1 MDFDNIGDLNEHG
14 GDNPGFSDAQQK
26 NVKRS
31 QESQKYFDFLQAND
45 NGTFPYKN
53 ADAYSKHLGEKLF
66 KEALSR
72 FGDQIRNISSSDFDN
87 VASVSKRRAVSN
99 YRQIVET
106 INRARQNFKWIT
118 DGASGYED
126 FANVVGDF
134 DVAVYELKRHEA
146 DYIRDGLSEIEKK
159 LKRNN
164 HPISPVLGPHKP
176 GSYDTTPVPRG
187 PVDESFAMNGGRLG
201 DVRAGWFL
209 RQLGKLGF
217 SNGGN
222 APSPSP
228 AFTASRKPVEPIS
241 ETSSLWTKYGAFLEK
256 SVLSDIQNNN
266 ADPKTSLKDTLDAI
280 RLNVNKSDFNPLLA
294 RIVQRLGIVIEE
306 EVVENERLAQK
317 PESEFSKKIKEQG
330 KATRKKVKDLV
341 MSLQS
346 LGLEKVGLRLPLGED
361 LKPLSKKRD
370 RTVETAQT
378 IRDVLQKH
386 SGFRLSDIE
395 KAAKFYG
402 MPFDRYIADRFLF
415 ANRKALG
422 GPGRPDLDAIL
433 GVAPKNDPTADK
445 ELAFQQFK
453 DRLESIGL
461 DSVSLSLP
469 SDNTLRGLMKRQDET
484 FETFSTLKLLRSE
497 QDFSALNLKDY
508 AKVANY
514 KGLFFDRNIAQKLNA
529 TNPGVLGGPSR
540 PDLDAILGMNAP
552 VKPKSLFE
560 TRVDDFFA
568 ELKKEVGS
576 GLDGLGLNPYDAET
590 AARIVRDKRG
600 KQAIESIKTYL
611 DITGEYRGIGLGGVA
626 KIAKIRGIEGF
637 SPKLIRALAKNNI
650 AKNLDGELQG
660 QELVD
665 LEAVIREILET
676 DSGESDLVAAKRNAD
691 GAKRS
696 AKSSPKT
703 SGESKGGF
711 VLEILRAFGRQ
722 GVAPKI
728 GGVVEVF
735 KRRAKSKDSSEESFV
750 PVSSDEIRATLESVA
765 NQIKDAKDDNGAV
778 DVSKVNLEEASKIYK
793 PGTDG
798 IFGAGYD
805 IARSRKNDNPPGD
818 GPNNGSRF
826 GGGAFWGKIGLGIA
840 AIGAFALAIKKAA
853 GAVAQ
858 FGAKT
863 LETVSKYAPYS
874 GGIME
879 ANAVYQTG
887 DFWRNVNY
895 AQGVQESTS
904 ELLGAWGKLKDAS
917 LDTQIAFKNLYNELG
932 ILVVDAIT
940 PFIAALSDF
949 LKRHAPLIDVMFDQ
963 APEYKKDSN
972 GHKYIEADPA
982 EMPSPLLGSQ
992 FQNGVLRTPAD
1003 PEISDNKKSNV
1014 GETEFLTP
1022 SEKAKQS
1029 SLAIQSAIDARIS
1042 YESLL
1047 NREISRLN
1055 STMSGV
1061 REALQQGNRNTAEIV
1076 RNTEPRTNEY
1086 VTNPSLYKAIANFSE
1101 FRFNEAPGV
1110 DAEWRGKLGQEKQHG
1125 RDAKTPENLR
1135 YSTNKGLNKQ

>member
-14 GDNPGFSDAQQK
+14 GDNPGFSDAQQE

-31 QESQKYFDFLQAND
+31 QESQKYFGFLQAND
-45 NGTFPYKN
+45 NGAFPYKN

-87 VASVSKRRAVSN
+87 VASASKRRAVSN
-99 YRQIVET
+99 YRQIIET

-134 DVAVYELKRHEA
+134 GGAVSELRRHEA
-146 DYIRDGLSEIEKK
+146 DYIRDGLSEIERK
-159 LKRNN
+159 LKRDTT
-164 HPISPVLGPHKP
+164 PSPPVIGPHKP

-187 PVDESFAMNGGRLG
+187 PVDESFVMNDSRLG

-209 RQLGKLGF
+209 KQLGKLGF

-228 AFTASRKPVEPIS
+228 AFTASRKSVEPIS
-241 ETSSLWTKYGAFLEK
+241 ESSSLWTKFGTFLET
-256 SVLSDIQNNN
+256 SVLSDIQDNN
-266 ADPKTSLKDTLDAI
+266 ADPEVSLKNALDAI
-280 RLNVNKSDFNPLLA
+280 GLKVSKSDFKPLLA
-294 RIVQRLGIVIEE
+294 RTVQRLGIVIEE

-330 KATRKKVKDLV
+330 KATRKRIKDLV

-346 LGLEKVGLRLPLGED
+346 LGLEKVGLRLPLEED

-386 SGFRLSDIE
+386 SGLGLSDIE

-433 GVAPKNDPTADK
+433 GVAPKNDPASDK

-497 QDFSALNLKDY
+497 QDFSTLNLKDY

-552 VKPKSLFE
+552 VKPKSVFE

-568 ELKKEVGS
+568 ELKKEVGA
-576 GLDGLGLNPYDAET
+576 GLDGLGLNPYDADT

-611 DITGEYRGIGLGGVA
+611 DIAGEYRGIGLGGVA

-650 AKNLDGELQG
+650 ARNLDGELQG

-696 AKSSPKT
+696 VKRSSGT
-703 SGESKGGF
+703 SGVSKSGF

-722 GVAPKI
+722 GVAPKF

-735 KRRAKSKDSSEESFV
+735 KRRAKSKDSTEESFV

-765 NQIKDAKDDNGAV
+765 NQIKDAKDDNGGV

-818 GPNNGSRF
+818 GPNNSSRF
-826 GGGAFWGKIGLGIA
+826 GGSTALLAFSKIA
-840 AIGAFALAIKKAA
+840 TVIGTVIFALNSFRKSVIGTFKELKTWSEYIRGVNNEYAQYNATIANLKAQQDAKDFFRRMAYASQIASSQVSRSRASNDFEDSWSRFKGNAYKAFTPIATGVLDAA
-853 GAVAQ
+853 GAELDNVSDAVSGKTVGTRVTGVLNTASM
-858 FGAKT
+858 FSLSGLTSRATKGVIAGLSPDLTYKDINDASKERTTGAIDKLAGIVQQIAEKT
-863 LETVSKYAPYS
+863 GVIEKNTKETAENTTKDSKDN
-874 GGIME
+874 GGIKASALFRAIETMGDLKATSGFMQ
-879 ANAVYQTG
+879 ANSPSNNWTAG
-887 DFWRNVNY
+887 
-895 AQGVQESTS
+895 
-904 ELLGAWGKLKDAS
+904 
-917 LDTQIAFKNLYNELG
+917 FK
-932 ILVVDAIT
+932 
-940 PFIAALSDF
+940 
-949 LKRHAPLIDVMFDQ
+949 
-963 APEYKKDSN
+963 
-972 GHKYIEADPA
+972 
-982 EMPSPLLGSQ
+982 
-992 FQNGVLRTPAD
+992 
-1003 PEISDNKKSNV
+1003 
-1014 GETEFLTP
+1014 TE
-1022 SEKAKQS
+1022 
-1029 SLAIQSAIDARIS
+1029 
-1042 YESLL
+1042 
-1047 NREISRLN
+1047 
-1055 STMSGV
+1055 
-1061 REALQQGNRNTAEIV
+1061 
-1076 RNTEPRTNEY
+1076 
-1086 VTNPSLYKAIANFSE
+1086 
-1101 FRFNEAPGV
+1101 
-1110 DAEWRGKLGQEKQHG
+1110 GQYG
-1125 RDAKTPENLR
+1125 RDASSPSKK
-1135 YSTNKGLNKQ
+1135 YGSGLTYHTRKE

>member
-45 NGTFPYKN
+45 NGAFPYKN

-72 FGDQIRNISSSDFDN
+72 FGDQIRNISSSDFNN

-106 INRARQNFKWIT
+106 INRVRQNFKWIA

-134 DVAVYELKRHEA
+134 GGAVSELKRHEA
-146 DYIRDGLSEIEKK
+146 DYVRDGLSEIEKK
-159 LKRNN
+159 LKRDTT
-164 HPISPVLGPHKP
+164 PISPVIGPHKP

-187 PVDESFAMNGGRLG
+187 PVDESFVMNGSRLG

-209 RQLGKLGF
+209 KQLWKLGF

-222 APSPSP
+222 ASSPSP

-241 ETSSLWTKYGAFLEK
+241 EASSLWTKFGTFLET
-256 SVLSDIQNNN
+256 SVLSDIQDNN
-266 ADPKTSLKDTLDAI
+266 ADPEVSLKNALDAI
-280 RLNVNKSDFNPLLA
+280 GLKVGKSDFKPLLA

-330 KATRKKVKDLV
+330 KATRKRIKDLV

-346 LGLEKVGLRLPLGED
+346 LGLEKVGLRLPLEED

-378 IRDVLQKH
+378 IRDILQKH
-386 SGFRLSDIE
+386 SGLRLSDIE

-415 ANRKALG
+415 ANRKSLG

-433 GVAPKNDPTADK
+433 GVAHKNGPTTEK
-445 ELAFQQFK
+445 EQAFQQFK
-453 DRLESIGL
+453 ERLESIGL

-469 SDNTLRGLMKRQDET
+469 SDNVLRGLMKRQDET
-484 FETFSTLKLLRSE
+484 FETFSTLKLLKTE

-529 TNPGVLGGPSR
+529 TNPGVLGGPGR
-540 PDLDAILGMNAP
+540 PDLDAILGINAP
-552 VKPKSLFE
+552 VKPKSVFE
-560 TRVDDFFA
+560 TSVDNFLA
-568 ELKKEVGS
+568 ELKKEVGA
-576 GLDGLGLNPYDAET
+576 GLDDLGFNPYDSDT

-611 DITGEYRGIGLGGVA
+611 DIAGEYRGIGLGGVA

-650 AKNLDGELQG
+650 SKNLDGELQG

-696 AKSSPKT
+696 AKSSSGT
-703 SGESKGGF
+703 SGESKSGF

-778 DVSKVNLEEASKIYK
+778 DASKVNLEEASKIYK

-805 IARSRKNDNPPGD
+805 IARSRKNDNPPGND
-818 GPNNGSRF
+818 PDNGSRF
-826 GGGAFWGKIGLGIA
+826 GGVAFWGKIGLGIA

-858 FGAKT
+858 FGTKT
-863 LETVSKYAPYS
+863 LETVAKYAPYS

-895 AQGVQESTS
+895 AQGVEKSTS
-904 ELLGAWGKLKDAS
+904 GLLDAWGELKDSS
-917 LDTQIAFKNLYNELG
+917 LDIQIAFKNLYNELG
-932 ILVVDAIT
+932 ILAIDGLL
-940 PFIAALSDF
+940 PLIQAVNDFIAWLKGKTDEPPKEDPVPQTKMGLPQTGPTADFAGEAVRGFIGLFKEEEKKAEELSPRERA
-949 LKRHAPLIDVMFDQ
+949 KR
-963 APEYKKDSN
+963 N
-972 GHKYIEADPA
+972 
-982 EMPSPLLGSQ
+982 
-992 FQNGVLRTPAD
+992 
-1003 PEISDNKKSNV
+1003 
-1014 GETEFLTP
+1014 
-1022 SEKAKQS
+1022 
-1029 SLAIQSAIDARIS
+1029 SLAIQSAIDASIS
-1042 YESLL
+1042 YSSNPNKSL
-1047 NREISRLN
+1047 EQLN
-1055 STMSGV
+1055 STMNSV
-1061 REALQQGNRNTAEIV
+1061 REELRQGNKNTAEIV
-1076 RNTEPRTNEY
+1076 RNTEPKTNEY
-1086 VTNPSLYKAIANFSE
+1086 VSNPSLYKAIANFSE

-1110 DAEWRGKLGQEKQHG
+1110 DVEWKGKLGHEKQHG